1 MKENKELISK
11 LSQPDPLWDSIKFH
25 QSFSCII
32 FCYWINH
39 YQSFTRVLLTLIPWL
54 LFIFVCRLTSI
65 PVVASI
71 QPQQPQCKACPI
83 HILIIIVL
91 SIKVQLRQQPWTLI
105 QHPQVYLPH
114 RFVFHSFFV
123 NCQKIN
129 LIKIIRYP
137 WHM

>member
-1 MKENKELISK
+1 MLYFNVETLAKKGSNNSGTTVKYKCKTSV
-11 LSQPDPLWDSIKFH
+11 
-25 QSFSCII
+25 
-32 FCYWINH
+32 Y
-39 YQSFTRVLLTLIPWL
+39 LTY
-54 LFIFVCRLTSI
+54 LFICRLTSI

-129 LIKIIRYP
+129 LVKIFSYP
-137 WHM
+137 WHMQTIAKPFSIFDLLL